1 MFDASSQV
9 TIIKSLAYTQI
20 KEKAAKY
27 TIKKHPSQRQQQK
40 KRGIREVHNRQK
52 TVNKMAAKSY
62 TFQ

>member
-27 TIKKHPSQRQQQK
+27 TIKNILRKDSNR
-40 KRGIREVHNRQK
+40 RREE
-52 TVNKMAAKSY
+52 
-62 TFQ
+62 